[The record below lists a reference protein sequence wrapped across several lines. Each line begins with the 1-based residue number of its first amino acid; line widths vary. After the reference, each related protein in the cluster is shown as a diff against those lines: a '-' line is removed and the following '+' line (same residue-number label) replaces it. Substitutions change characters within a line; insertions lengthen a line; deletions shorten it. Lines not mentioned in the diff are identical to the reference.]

1 MKCPSCHTLP
11 TTPFTWTLKKLI
23 EVRSYFCY
31 VLCYI
36 FLIRGVSLSQGAV
49 FFFSSTVWKFLYGM
63 LTAKT
68 WLLINCLWG
77 KMFKNLTCMTGSFD
91 EWGNFLIL
99 FKPLFSPGPDLGTKV
114 DQGTK
119 FSSFRC
125 CGTTFVKLILKLIA
139 IKFIAREP
147 IQDVKVKLP
156 CSTSDLRLDNTKVVI
171 LHRLVVSLFLE
182 FSVLRWLGFVL
193 PMLTIIVA
201 EKDNN

>member
-1 MKCPSCHTLP
+1 MSFVPYFTHH
-11 TTPFTWTLKKLI
+11 PFHLNAQKIDWGEELFLLC
-23 EVRSYFCY
+23 V
-31 VLCYI
+31 VLYI
-36 FLIRGVSLSQGAV
+36 SDTGSFIIAGGSI
-49 FFFSSTVWKFLYGM
+49 FFSSTVWKFLYGM

-77 KMFKNLTCMTGSFD
+77 EMSKNATCMTGSFD

-125 CGTTFVKLILKLIA
+125 CGTTFVKLTFKLIA

-147 IQDVKVKLP
+147 IQDIKVKLP
-156 CSTSDLRLDNTKVVI
+156 CSTSDLRLDNTKVVM

-201 EKDNN
+201 EKYNN